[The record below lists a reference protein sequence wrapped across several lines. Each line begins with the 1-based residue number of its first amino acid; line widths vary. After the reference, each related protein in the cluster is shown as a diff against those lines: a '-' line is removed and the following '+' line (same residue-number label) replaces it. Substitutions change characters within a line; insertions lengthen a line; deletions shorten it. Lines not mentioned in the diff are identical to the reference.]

1 MLLTPLYY
9 ILFFK
14 LIYFRILTLLN
25 FRTFNDLDLDV
36 CSAKCGFNILLVLI
50 FSNMN
55 TIIISLAISLCRT
68 FFIPCIR
75 APPIFVSNQEIEI
88 GGKTMND
95 YNRKDFLVVNDNETG
110 NKVFYIR
117 INNKMIEV
125 TKDVYSV
132 CYNSYRKQ
140 IRDGKRDQKYN
151 LISYDMIL
159 DNQLSLLET
168 FVLKEDDAL
177 DSILLKDD
185 YMKVIDIINRL
196 DYKDKNLIIELL
208 FHDKKEKELAQKYQI
223 AQQAINKKKLRII
236 KKIKEN
242 FKK

>member
-1 MLLTPLYY
+1 
-9 ILFFK
+9 
-14 LIYFRILTLLN
+14 
-25 FRTFNDLDLDV
+25 
-36 CSAKCGFNILLVLI
+36 
-50 FSNMN
+50 
-55 TIIISLAISLCRT
+55 
-68 FFIPCIR
+68 
-75 APPIFVSNQEIEI
+75 
-88 GGKTMND
+88 MND